1 MIKIRRRNEEMTEKG
16 KNTTAYVRPFITLG
30 GTAEEAINYYV
41 SVFPDSEVV
50 ALTRIEEGM
59 PGKVGDL
66 LTGVFSIREEEIMVM
81 NMEKE
86 QAPAPSWMITLL
98 IMFPDEAEFDEIFQK
113 LSTGG
118 VVMMGP
124 EPVMDMR
131 KVAWVTDKF
140 GVTWQLV
147 FA

>member
-1 MIKIRRRNEEMTEKG
+1 MTEKG
-16 KNTTAYVRPFITLG
+16 KNNKAYVRPFITLG

-59 PGKVGDL
+59 PGKAGDL
-66 LTGVFSIREEEIMVM
+66 LTGVFSIRGEEIMVM

-86 QAPAPSWMITLL
+86 QAPEPSWMITLL

-113 LSTGG
+113 LSLGG
-118 VVMMGP
+118 AVMMGP
-124 EPVMDMR
+124 EPVMDLR